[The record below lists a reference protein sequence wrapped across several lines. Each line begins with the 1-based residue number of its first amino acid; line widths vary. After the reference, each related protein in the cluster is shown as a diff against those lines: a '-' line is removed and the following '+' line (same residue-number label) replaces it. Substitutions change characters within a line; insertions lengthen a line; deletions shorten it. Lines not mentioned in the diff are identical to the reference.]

1 MKTIKAIR
9 IALTVAAVLLVATIS
24 VPAGEFAVKLKL
36 TGYARDQAGTALVH
50 VPLGVLS
57 CSNAPGAQLAALVDD
72 ATSNITA
79 LVTVDACGNVLCTD
93 LVVTASCSQL
103 GVSSNGKALTGLSAT
118 HVQYNMNS
126 AQIVLNGDG
135 FLLEQGT
142 ANPTNSTDVTAYT
155 AKGTINLCNST
166 GAIIAGTITV
176 GKPIKIG
183 KNCP

>member
-1 MKTIKAIR
+1 MKTMKAMR
-9 IALTVAAVLLVATIS
+9 IALTIAAMLSVATVS
-24 VPAGEFAVKLKL
+24 VPGGMFAVKLKL
-36 TGYARDQAGTALVH
+36 TGYARDQAGTALQH
-50 VPLGVLS
+50 VPLAALS
-57 CSNAPGAQLAALVDD
+57 CTTNSGTQLAAIVDD

-79 LVTVDACGNVLCTD
+79 LVTVDSCGNILCTD

-103 GVSSNGKALTGLSAT
+103 GVSGNGKTLTGLSAT

-126 AQIVLNGDG
+126 TTIVLNGDR

-142 ANPTNSTDVTAYT
+142 ANPTNSADVTAYT
-155 AKGTINLCNST
+155 AKGTINLCNSH
-166 GAIIAGTITV
+166 GDIIAGTITV